1 MKIAD
6 DCAVS
11 FHFVLK
17 DDAGQVLSA
26 STEDVPLSYLHGHGQ
41 MLPGLER
48 ALQDKE
54 AGESLQVR
62 LSPDDA
68 YGMPDERNREVLPRE
83 DFSADELVV
92 GNRVYIMGAGGPRLA
107 TVVDF
112 DDERV
117 VCDTNHE
124 LAGKALQFDIRIASV
139 RKATMFELGCGHVHD
154 SGVEHD

>member
-17 DDAGQVLSA
+17 DAVGQVLTA
-26 STEDVPLSYLHGHGQ
+26 TTEDATLSYLHGHGQ

-54 AGESLQVR
+54 AGESLQVQ
-62 LSPDDA
+62 LSPEDA
-68 YGMPDERNREVLPRE
+68 YGMPDERNRAVLPRE

-92 GNRVYIMGAGGPRLA
+92 GNRVYIMGAEGPRLA
-107 TVVDF
+107 TVVKF
-112 DDERV
+112 DDEQV

-124 LAGKALQFDIRIASV
+124 LAGKSLQFDIRIASV
-139 RKATMFELGCGHVHD
+139 RMATIYELGCGHVHESED
-154 SGVEHD
+154 GQT